1 MSCIIW
7 SLHYFKVCFWNF
19 SLRFSQCAS
28 DIELAFELSAELC
41 YRWLTFILYQSLI
54 TALCNFVK
62 RFVDAGR
69 ERKRVPLVLPRI
81 HYLSIEQPHY
91 EPHRKSMLTNVVRRD
106 RPSSIEAGQLLCK
119 CKMTAL
125 DGPGGVSAVNDAGC
139 AIYETAEHQNWET
152 LKLERRTTGSPAV
165 EATITYNQSIFISVT
180 TRKQNLCNK
189 LGSGLAGFCIWYMV
203 FCCCCFFSTGSS
215 GLYGQ
220 LEIFQSH
227 RVRGPSGGRAGFRR
241 AGAIPIQRQFSLSF
255 AQKAEPG
262 R

>member
-125 DGPGGVSAVNDAGC
+125 DGPGGVSAANDAGC

-203 FCCCCFFSTGSS
+203 FCCFFFFFPQGA
-215 GLYGQ
+215 
-220 LEIFQSH
+220 
-227 RVRGPSGGRAGFRR
+227 AGCTV
-241 AGAIPIQRQFSLSF
+241 S
-255 AQKAEPG
+255 
-262 R
+262 